1 MRKEFVISLFLMT
14 ILCGSCETAVGNLP
28 VIHPED
34 APEISDISPYVKSI
48 EEIPLSDASD
58 GAFASIQK
66 VIVLPSGG
74 FLTMD
79 IRKNVFVFSGNGV
92 CLNRIGRTGRGHGEY
107 TGLQDIAYDTDSGT
121 VILLC
126 LNRVLE
132 YDLSGHYLAFFDIPH
147 FNYDAI
153 APANDGYCL
162 FAAAPDNFE
171 DLETLHNTVHFYSK
185 EKGEVTRTLV
195 PRKDYIMNTD
205 MISYSGGKGYHIR
218 PLEGEDIL
226 YRVNGDSLEQVMK
239 VSFGKEQAP
248 QKSLLN
254 NGRYEIPSY
263 IMSQYFKMPMD
274 FQFTDKH
281 ILFTAVGPEGVMHY
295 YLYDNEFSPLGFWKE
310 PDGCMSPVK
319 IASSDSES
327 FYILLNN
334 PSYWREVISS
344 CPLSGDNPTLLK
356 VTFN

>member
-74 FLTMD
+74 
-79 IRKNVFVFSGNGV
+79 
-92 CLNRIGRTGRGHGEY
+92 
-107 TGLQDIAYDTDSGT
+107 
-121 VILLC
+121 
-126 LNRVLE
+126 
-132 YDLSGHYLAFFDIPH
+132 
-147 FNYDAI
+147 
-153 APANDGYCL
+153 
-162 FAAAPDNFE
+162 
-171 DLETLHNTVHFYSK
+171 
-185 EKGEVTRTLV
+185 
-195 PRKDYIMNTD
+195 
-205 MISYSGGKGYHIR
+205 KGYHIR

-254 NGRYEIPSY
+254 NGRYDIPSY